1 MAKPYSL
8 DLRQK
13 VFAAYQAREASQA
26 QVAARFGVSPS
37 FVRDLVS
44 LFRARGSVAA
54 RPRGGGRASSIT
66 APVRQAIEAAVTR
79 QNDATIAEH
88 RESLAAA
95 GYPLSASALGRALLA
110 LELTHKKRPS
120 KTTKPA
126 PSASRTCAKS
136 SLGR

>member
-37 FVRDLVS
+37 FVRDLVA
-44 LFRARGSVAA
+44 LFRAQGSVAA

-95 GYPLSASALGRALLA
+95 GYPLSASALSRALFA
-110 LELTHKKRPS
+110 LGLTHKKRLS
-120 KTTKPA
+120 KTTRRP
-126 PSASRTCAKS
+126 PSASKTCAR
-136 SLGR
+136 SLPGT